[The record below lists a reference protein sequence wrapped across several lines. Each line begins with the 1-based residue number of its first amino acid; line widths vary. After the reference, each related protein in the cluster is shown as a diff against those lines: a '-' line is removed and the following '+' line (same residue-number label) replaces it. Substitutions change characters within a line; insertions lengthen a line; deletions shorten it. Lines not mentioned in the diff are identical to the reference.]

1 VTEALLDYLP
11 TPLPD
16 LEPVGFLLSDE
27 SLGDRVLSE
36 LTPKEALY
44 ADRILKQTRELLEGT
59 AWDAETLTRNLGCPV
74 KTVQDF
80 RDLGEKKLKISSGY
94 VDLLW
99 DLAGSVETPF
109 DVRTLVLGYGHLY
122 RKADRNGD
130 RVEAAFIQRPGEA
143 YEYLGLGEVQT
154 ALDIALRMI
163 NPEAFNEPR
172 NLFADLPRVH
182 ISTTRL
188 DALIKEEYEI
198 LGPRIVA
205 PRMREHIFG
214 RDGHKKPCEA
224 CAEALAYRRERLL
237 EDEQSLDTQVFS

>member
-1 VTEALLDYLP
+1 MTEALLDYLP

-36 LTPKEALY
+36 LGPKEALY
-44 ADRILKQTRELLEGT
+44 ADRILKQTRELLKGA
-59 AWDAETLTRNLGCPV
+59 AWDADTLTRNLGCPV
-74 KTVQDF
+74 QTVQDF
-80 RDLGEKKLKISSGY
+80 KDLGEERLKISSGY
-94 VDLLW
+94 IDLLW

-122 RKADRNGD
+122 RKADKNVD

-143 YEYLGLGEVQT
+143 YEHLGLGEVQT
-154 ALDIALRMI
+154 ALDIALRVI
-163 NPEAFNEPR
+163 DPSAFKEPR

-198 LGPRIVA
+198 LGPKMVA

-214 RDGHKKPCEA
+214 RNGHKKPCAA
-224 CAEALAYRRERLL
+224 CAEAFAYRQKRLL
-237 EDEQSLDTQVFS
+237 EDEQSLDTQVFN